1 MIART
6 LLIVA
11 LGSLGASTAF
21 AEDTGA
27 AIDGENAECFQTKRV
42 HTIKRLDDKHVIAE
56 LLGGKRYVLGVEERC
71 RRLDK
76 AVQFTITS
84 RGTRVCPA
92 SFAELYFTQR
102 SGGANDCRIETVEL
116 LSDDVDDAEA
126 APAAEDDSSA

>member
-1 MIART
+1 MISRT